1 MAAFSLIDRDRKELV
16 SLHMQN
22 FISRS
27 AQNIYIYI
35 DICMYVY
42 VYKTYTH
49 AYPPPAIRW
58 KIGNLHACD
67 T

>member
-27 AQNIYIYI
+27 AQNIYIYMFI
-35 DICMYVY
+35 YIYIYVTNR
-42 VYKTYTH
+42 VEKVG
-49 AYPPPAIRW
+49 
-58 KIGNLHACD
+58 K
-67 T
+67 